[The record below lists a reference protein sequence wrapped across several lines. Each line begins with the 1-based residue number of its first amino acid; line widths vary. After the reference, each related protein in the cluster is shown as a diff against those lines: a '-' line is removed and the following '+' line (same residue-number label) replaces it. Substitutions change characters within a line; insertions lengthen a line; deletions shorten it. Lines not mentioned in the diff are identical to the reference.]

1 MSKSILIVDDEADIR
16 HLLSGLL
23 EDEGFTV
30 VSAGTDREALAI
42 LERDPP
48 DIILLDVW
56 LEGSRLDGLQLME
69 EVTQLAPSSPVIV
82 MSGHGTIETAVRAIQ
97 MGAYDFVEKPFNA
110 NRLLVM
116 LSRALES
123 AALKQENQELRLR
136 SGDMVQLDGVSPAAL
151 QLEQQVERVAPTNS
165 RVMLSGAPGSGK
177 TTVARL
183 VHEQS
188 RRREHPFIALNCA
201 NLNPEAFESELFG
214 EEQGSSAG
222 LKFGVLER
230 ANGGTLLLDEVADMP
245 LAAQGKFVR
254 VLQES
259 AFTRVG
265 GRNPIKVDVRVVS
278 TSNRDLAKEIAAGT
292 FREDL
297 FYRLSVVPISV
308 PSLKDRR
315 GDIATLAQSF
325 LDAFLEASGKQRRVL
340 GEDAFAVL
348 QSYGWPGNI
357 RELKNAMEWV
367 SIMMPGEETD
377 EPIRPSDLPPNI
389 VDSGPAALSA
399 SGNAELM
406 LLALRPA
413 REEFERQYLKAQVS
427 RFGGNITKTA
437 QFVGMER
444 SALHRKL
451 RALSVT
457 TNHSS

>member
-16 HLLSGLL
+16 HLLAGLL
-23 EDEGFTV
+23 EDEGFSV
-30 VSAGTDREALAI
+30 VSAGTDREALTM
-42 LERDPP
+42 LETDPP

-69 EVTQLAPSSPVIV
+69 EVARLAPSSPVIV

-123 AALKQENQELRLR
+123 AALRQENQELRLR
-136 SGDMVQLDGVSPAAL
+136 SGDMVQLEGVTPAAL
-151 QLEQQVERVAPTNS
+151 QLEQQIERVAPTNS

-201 NLNPEAFESELFG
+201 NLSAEAFESELFG
-214 EEQGSSAG
+214 EEHGRSAG

-230 ANGGTLLLDEVADMP
+230 ANGGTLLLDEVVDMP

-265 GRNPIKVDVRVVS
+265 GRTPIKVDVRVVS

-297 FYRLSVVPISV
+297 FYRLSVVPISI

-315 GDIATLAQSF
+315 GDIVTLAQSF
-325 LDAFLEASGKQRRVL
+325 LDAFLESSGKQRRNL
-340 GEDAFAVL
+340 GEDALAVL
-348 QSYGWPGNI
+348 QSYSWPGNI

-367 SIMMPGEETD
+367 SIMTPNEDAG
-377 EPIRPSDLPPNI
+377 EPIRPGDLPPNI
-389 VDSGPAALSA
+389 VDSGPAAFSA

-406 LLALRPA
+406 MLALRPA

-457 TNHSS
+457 TNHS